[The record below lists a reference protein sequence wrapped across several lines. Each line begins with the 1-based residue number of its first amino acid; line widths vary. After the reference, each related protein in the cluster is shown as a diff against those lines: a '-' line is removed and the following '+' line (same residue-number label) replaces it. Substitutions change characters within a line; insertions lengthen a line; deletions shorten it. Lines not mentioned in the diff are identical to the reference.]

1 MNIALILAGGIGSR
15 SGEKIPK
22 QFIEVNGKPLIIHTI
37 EKFECSKEIDGIV
50 VSCIQ
55 GVWQDKLKDECKK
68 YGIQKLLGIC
78 DGGRTGL
85 ESTQNGIK
93 FLSFYND
100 RDLVLIHDAVRPFID
115 EKSISQNISVALEH
129 DVAMCSVDCV
139 ETLVHTVDG
148 ICSDKVISR
157 DGMKRVL
164 TPQTFRLGILR
175 ELYQG
180 LDCSKSECPST
191 FVLYMNAGK
200 PVYCSKGSERNIK
213 ITYPDDVKYFRNMF
227 EAPDKFEKSI

>member
-22 QFIEVNGKPLIIHTI
+22 QFIEVNNKAVIIYTL
-37 EKFECSKEIDGIV
+37 EKFEHCKEIDGIV
-50 VSCIQ
+50 VSCIS
-55 GVWQDKLKDECKK
+55 GVWQDKLKEDCKK
-68 YGIQKLLGIC
+68 FGISKLLGVC
-78 DGGRTGL
+78 DGGRSGL
-85 ESTQNGIK
+85 ESTQKGIE
-93 FLSFYND
+93 FLSSYD
-100 RDLVLIHDAVRPFID
+100 DGDLVLIHDAVRPFID
-115 EKSISQNISVALEH
+115 EESISQNVNIAQKH
-129 DVAMCSVDCV
+129 NVAMCSVDCV

-180 LDCSKSECPST
+180 LDCSGSECPST
-191 FVLYMNAGK
+191 FVLYMNMGK
-200 PVYCSKGSERNIK
+200 PIYCSKGSEKNIK
-213 ITYPDDVKYFRNMF
+213 ITYPEDVQYFRQMF
-227 EAPDKFEKSI
+227 E